1 MIGCSSIYRDETHTY
16 RRIGATITMIPI
28 GGGTPCAMIYD
39 SEAIARDRLGWLV
52 RVGHMQKAPRQRCN
66 AEGAGENEQHQYS
79 TRGRIT
85 QCGEPRKKLPSQR
98 SLRSF

>member
-1 MIGCSSIYRDETHTY
+1 MDSRSDAYRDETHNY
-16 RRIGATITMIPI
+16 RRVGKAIIMTPI
-28 GGGTPCAMIYD
+28 GGGYPVPFIYD
-39 SEAIARDRLGWLV
+39 SEALARDRLGWLV